1 MMNSSGR
8 PITSKASKRYVNLD
22 MKKNGKKQRDGKIVR
37 EVKDLGSHQINPY
50 SNREYLH
57 LETKR

>member
-1 MMNSSGR
+1 MMNRSGR

-50 SNREYLH
+50 SNNAL
-57 LETKR
+57 LAL